1 VSDARQVMHL
11 ASLQALILNAVVKI
25 CLPEVALQAA
35 PELHDKQ
42 ETVLILVV
50 RDLRQ
55 WIVINLVCVHESLN
69 LIFLKM

>member
-1 VSDARQVMHL
+1 MLL
-11 ASLQALILNAVVKI
+11 ASHQVLILNADVKI
-25 CLPEVALQAA
+25 CPPEVALQAA
-35 PELHDKQ
+35 PELLEKQ

-50 RDLRQ
+50 RELRQ

>member
-1 VSDARQVMHL
+1 VSDARQVML
-11 ASLQALILNAVVKI
+11 RASLQALILNAGVKI

-35 PELHDKQ
+35 PELRAKLGM
-42 ETVLILVV
+42 VLILVV

>member
-11 ASLQALILNAVVKI
+11 ASLQTLILNAVVKI
-25 CLPEVALQAA
+25 CLPGVALQAA
-35 PELHDKQ
+35 PELHDKLAM
-42 ETVLILVV
+42 VLILVV